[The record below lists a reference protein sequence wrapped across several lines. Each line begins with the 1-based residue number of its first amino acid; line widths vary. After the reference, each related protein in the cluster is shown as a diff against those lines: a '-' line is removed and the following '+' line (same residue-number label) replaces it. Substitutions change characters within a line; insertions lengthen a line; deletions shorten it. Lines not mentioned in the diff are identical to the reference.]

1 MTAPGRAFTGC
12 GHSHLV
18 ADLDVANTRL
28 RVPCHRV
35 HGSGTACHRVHGSGT
50 ACRQAARTCRI
61 RLAPVEICHP
71 VQTGRP
77 GRPKAGLPPWSGGV
91 LPSDQISPR

>member
-35 HGSGTACHRVHGSGT
+35 HGSGTAC
-50 ACRQAARTCRI
+50 RQAARTCRI

-71 VQTGRP
+71 VQTGRA